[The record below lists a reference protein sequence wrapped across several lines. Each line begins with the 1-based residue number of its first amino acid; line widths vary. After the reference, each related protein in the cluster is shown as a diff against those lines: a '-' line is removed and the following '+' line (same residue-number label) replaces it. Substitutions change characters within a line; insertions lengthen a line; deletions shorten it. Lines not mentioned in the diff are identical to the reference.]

1 MSEMM
6 GNQIDPPPDVPRTQ
20 RVAAAGGLI
29 GAVAASSCCML
40 PLALFTLGAG
50 GPWIGKL
57 VKLAPYQSYF
67 IAASI
72 ACLGYGYWLVYRS
85 SRRKCAIG
93 KVGRSSTTNRLVMSS
108 LVLATALV
116 VLAIVFNFLA
126 PLLNS

>member
-6 GNQIDPPPDVPRTQ
+6 GNEPPHDIPRAQ
-20 RVAAAGGLI
+20 RVAAAVGLI

-57 VKLAPYQSYF
+57 VKLAPYQPYF

-85 SRRKCAIG
+85 SRRKCAVG
-93 KVGRSSTTNRLVMSS
+93 KDCGSSAANRLVMSS

-116 VLAIVFNFLA
+116 VLAVAFSLLV